1 MGSELLIHSNWNDV
15 DLVSKISTGTLVRP
29 HTNVELVF
37 DLAKVHLFD
46 VNCGDTIQ

>member
-1 MGSELLIHSNWNDV
+1 MGSELLIHSDFNNV
-15 DLVSKISTGTLVRP
+15 DLISKISTGTLVKP

-37 DLAKVHLFD
+37 DLAKVLLFD